1 MCDNHEKGRVN
12 MKGMPNQESIM
23 LINQDVERYLDEHD
37 KSELSRIVWKMEQ
50 LKAAD
55 NDPNQLQLVLNENVL
70 TTPEPEVIK

>member
-1 MCDNHEKGRVN
+1 

-23 LINQDVERYLDEHD
+23 LLNQDVERYLDEHD

-70 TTPEPEVIK
+70 TTPKPEVIK

>member
-1 MCDNHEKGRVN
+1 
-12 MKGMPNQESIM
+12 M

>member
-1 MCDNHEKGRVN
+1 

>member
-1 MCDNHEKGRVN
+1 MCDNREKGRVN